1 MIIIVVVIIIIVIII
16 IIIITKTPKSRDY
29 RGIFRTIETSIMIM
43 KPLTTQ
49 SAFTCSKLTIETV
62 EQGVQYVIS

>member
-1 MIIIVVVIIIIVIII
+1 MIIIVVVIIIVIII

>member
-1 MIIIVVVIIIIVIII
+1 MIIIVVVIIIVIIII

>member
-1 MIIIVVVIIIIVIII
+1 MIIIVVVIIIVIIII

-62 EQGVQYVIS
+62 EQGV

>member
-1 MIIIVVVIIIIVIII
+1 MIIIVVVIIIVI
-16 IIIITKTPKSRDY
+16 IIIITKTRKSRDY